1 MLIVD
6 SLAVLHRWSFVESR
20 LFEVVGS
27 WATSTPEPDVARWFA
42 SVAHHHAW
50 RSSLWSALV
59 PVLHDVPVPA
69 APGAWVALLDAVAVP
84 TSTSLRLTGYE
95 VVTAALEE
103 RYTSVP
109 LDEVADGPV
118 TRALSLALPDAK
130 EDRRSALSL
139 LAVAPGD
146 EQVAHHRSSL
156 SALLEGLG

>member
-6 SLAVLHRWSFVESR
+6 SVAVLHRWSFVESR

-27 WATSTPEPDVARWFA
+27 WAPSTPEPEAARWFA

-59 PVLHDVPVPA
+59 PVLHDVPAPA
-69 APGAWVALLDAVAVP
+69 APGGWAAVLDAVAAP
-84 TSTSLRLTGYE
+84 ASTALRLTGYDA
-95 VVTAALEE
+95 VTSALEDRYSSAAL
-103 RYTSVP
+103 T
-109 LDEVADGPV
+109 EVADGPV
-118 TRALSLALPDAK
+118 VRALSLALPDAK

-146 EQVAHHRSSL
+146 EQVANHRSSL
-156 SALLEGLG
+156 SALLEGLD

>member
-27 WATSTPEPDVARWFA
+27 WAPSTPEPDVARWFA

-50 RSSLWSALV
+50 RSSLWSERMPL
-59 PVLHDVPVPA
+59 LHDVPVPA
-69 APGAWVALLDAVAVP
+69 APGGWVALLDAVAAP
-84 TSTSLRLTGYE
+84 PSTALRLTGYD
-95 VVTAALEE
+95 VVTSALEE
-103 RYTSVP
+103 GYSSAA

-118 TRALSLALPDAK
+118 SRAMSLVLPDAT
-130 EDRRSALSL
+130 EDRRSAVSL

-146 EQVAHHRSSL
+146 EQVANHRSSL
-156 SALLEGLG
+156 TALLEGLD